1 MRLLLACLCT
11 LFLISAC
18 GPKQEKRSLANPEL
32 ISYKVEQTMKHDTL
46 AYTQGFLIHDGQLF
60 ESTGQEGSWIGIV
73 DPKKG
78 SSDKKIILD
87 DKYFGEGISILN
99 NKIYQLTWREKT
111 GFVYDLKSYELLK
124 EFSYSM
130 EGWGLTHND
139 KNLILS
145 DGSNSL
151 YFLDTASLAVVNKMN
166 VTYEGVAVSSLNEL
180 EYVDG
185 FIWAN
190 IYQKDLIAKID
201 ASTGKIVA
209 FLDLADLT
217 YRTGLL
223 SPNMDVLNGIAWH
236 EGTKSLLVTGKLWPL
251 IYVLKLDDKL
261 ASK

>member
-1 MRLLLACLCT
+1 MRLLFACICT
-11 LFLISAC
+11 LFLFSAC
-18 GPKQEKRSLANPEL
+18 GPKQQKRSLANPEL
-32 ISYKVEQTMKHDTL
+32 IAYKVEQTMKHDTL
-46 AYTQGFLIHDGQLF
+46 AYTQGFLIHDGKLF
-60 ESTGQEGSWIGIV
+60 ESTGREGSWIGIV

-78 SSDKKIILD
+78 TSDKKVILD
-87 DKYFGEGISILN
+87 DKYFGEGITILN
-99 NKIYQLTWREKT
+99 NKIYQLTWEQKT
-111 GFVYDLKSYELLK
+111 GFIYDLKSYELLK
-124 EFSYSM
+124 EFSYPM

-139 KNLILS
+139 KNLIMS

-190 IYQKDLIAKID
+190 LYQKDLIAKID
-201 ASTGKIVA
+201 ATTGQIVA

-251 IYVLKLDDKL
+251 IYVLKLDEKV